1 MVKVCVGKYP
11 ASSEEKYKS
20 HFEKYPYELSNFQKY
35 AIESIVEGCHS
46 LVCAPTGSGKTLVA
60 DFALEFFVSLGKK
73 VIYTSPIKAL
83 SNQKFNEFSV
93 KYPHIS
99 FGILTGDIKINP
111 EADVLIMTAEIL
123 LNQLYSNT
131 VSNKSTHFTMDIETE
146 LGCVVMDEVHYI
158 NDPERGHVW
167 EEIIMLLPNTVQ
179 MSMLSATLDSPEK
192 FARWCESQKGGTKSV
207 YLSCETRR
215 SVPLT
220 HYSFITC
227 NSSIFKIIKDRS
239 KQDEIKA
246 LIGKPFI
253 IQSAKGEY
261 NEPHYFKMNNMLKLF
276 SSKNVIVKRQHV
288 LNDVTKYMVENEML
302 PALCFVL
309 SRKAIE
315 VCSQEVNTVLLE
327 DDSKGPY
334 IVREECS
341 QILRKLPNFKEYLEL
356 PEYLK
361 MVSLLEKGI
370 AIHHAGVMPVLREMV
385 ELLYSKGYIK
395 LLFATETFS
404 IGLNMPTKS
413 VIFMDAFK
421 YDGSINRILHSHEYT
436 QMAGRAGR
444 RGIDKIGNVIH
455 LNNLFRNM
463 DTTSYRIMM
472 KGTPQTLTSKFK
484 ISYNLVLNLQNNMN
498 VNSLHFIKKSMI
510 QTDAECQIQ
519 QLNTYCD
526 AMNGDLDKMCDVL
539 DLLNTPYKVID
550 EYLQLN
556 DKKIN
561 LVNKKKKE
569 CERAIQSIVCNYK
582 HIEQD
587 KLVFLKYK
595 ETIRKRDLVLDEII
609 EVEETMMNQYSVVK
623 NILISTDFLIPDND
637 IVHFELTTKGVI
649 ASNINEVHCL
659 CFSQLIFEETLT
671 QLNTVQ
677 LITVLSCF
685 TNVNVSD
692 DLKSFVPWGDDVLT
706 IQTIKQITE
715 LLNIYSDIEATRK
728 ITTGA
733 DYSIHYD
740 LIDYIFKWCSCQ
752 NIEECKIVIQLL
764 HYEKDIELGDFIK
777 ALLKINNICSE
788 FQKIGELTGNIK
800 LLEILRDVPKLTLKY
815 VATNQSLYI

>member
-1 MVKVCVGKYP
+1 MVKICVGKYP
-11 ASSEEKYKS
+11 ATSEEKYKS
-20 HFEKYPYELSNFQKY
+20 HFEKYSFELSHFQKY

-60 DFALEFFVSLGKK
+60 DFALEYFVSLGKK

-83 SNQKFNEFSV
+83 SNQKFNEFST

-99 FGILTGDIKINP
+99 FGILTGDIKTNP
-111 EADVLIMTAEIL
+111 EADVLIMTSEIL

-131 VSNKSTHFTMDIETE
+131 VSNKSTHFTMDIENE

-167 EEIIMLLPNTVQ
+167 EETIMLLPNTVQ
-179 MSMLSATLDSPEK
+179 MIMLSATLDSPEK
-192 FARWCESQKGGTKSV
+192 FARWCESQKGGTTPV
-207 YLSCETRR
+207 YLSCETHRN
-215 SVPLT
+215 VPLT

-227 NSSIFKIIKDRS
+227 NSSIFKIIKDKS
-239 KQDEIKA
+239 KQEEIKA
-246 LIGKPFI
+246 LINKPFV
-253 IQSAKGEY
+253 IQSATGEY

-276 SSKNVIVKRQHV
+276 STKNVVVKRQHV

-315 VCSQEVNTVLLE
+315 ICAQEVTTVLLE
-327 DDSKGPY
+327 DDSKVPY

-341 QILRKLPNFKEYLEL
+341 QILRKLPNFKEYLDL

-421 YDGSINRILHSHEYT
+421 YDGSTNRILHSHEYT

-463 DTTSYRIMM
+463 DSTSYRIMM

-484 ISYNLVLNLQNNMN
+484 ISYNLVLNLQNNEN

-510 QTDAECQIQ
+510 QTDVECQIQ
-519 QLNTYCD
+519 QLNDVCD
-526 AMNGDLDKMCDVL
+526 ILNSELDKLRYVFDA
-539 DLLNTPYKVID
+539 LNTPYKVID
-550 EYLQLN
+550 EYLKLN
-556 DKKIN
+556 DKKGN
-561 LVNKKKKE
+561 LINKKKRE
-569 CERAIQSIVCNYK
+569 CEKSIQSILCEYK
-582 HIEQD
+582 NIERD
-587 KLVFLKYK
+587 KLVFLKYM
-595 ETIRKRDLVLDEII
+595 ETIRKRDLVLDEIS
-609 EVEETMMNQYSVVK
+609 VLEETMMDQYSVVK
-623 NILISTDFLIPDND
+623 NILIETGFLSDDND
-637 IVHFELTTKGVI
+637 LNRLNIQGII
-649 ASNINEVHCL
+649 ASSINEVHCL
-659 CFSQLIFEETLT
+659 CFSQLITEEIIT
-671 QLNTVQ
+671 QLNTIQ

-685 TNVNVSD
+685 TNVNVSE
-692 DLKSFVPWGDDVLT
+692 DLKSVTPWGDDSH
-706 IQTIKQITE
+706 IIKTIKNISE
-715 LLNIYSDIEATRK
+715 LLNSYSDLEARHK
-728 ITTGA
+728 IITGS
-733 DYSIHYD
+733 DYTIHYD
-740 LIDYIFKWCSCQ
+740 LIDYICKWCSCQ
-752 NIEECKIVIQLL
+752 SIEDCKLVIQLL
-764 HYEKDIELGDFIK
+764 QLEKDIELGDFIK

-800 LLEILRDVPKLTLKY
+800 FLEVLKDVPKLTLKY
-815 VATNQSLYI
+815 IATNQSLYI

>member
-1 MVKVCVGKYP
+1 MVKLCVGKYP
-11 ASSEEKYKS
+11 ANSEEKYKS
-20 HFEKYPYELSNFQKY
+20 HFEKYSFELSHFQKY

-60 DFALEFFVSLGKK
+60 DFALEYFVSLGKK

-83 SNQKFNEFSV
+83 SNQKFNEFSI

-99 FGILTGDIKINP
+99 FGILTGDIKTNP
-111 EADVLIMTAEIL
+111 EADVLIMTSEIL
-123 LNQLYSNT
+123 LNQLYSST
-131 VSNKSTHFTMDIETE
+131 VSNKSTHFTMDIENE

-167 EEIIMLLPNTVQ
+167 EETIMLLPNTVQ
-179 MSMLSATLDSPEK
+179 MIMLSATLDSPEK
-192 FARWCESQKGGTKSV
+192 FARWCESQKGGTKTV
-207 YLSCETRR
+207 YLSCETHRN
-215 SVPLT
+215 VPLT

-227 NSSIFKIIKDRS
+227 NSSIFKIIKDKS
-239 KQDEIKA
+239 KQEEIKS
-246 LIGKPFI
+246 LINKPFI
-253 IQSAKGEY
+253 IQSATGEY

-276 SSKNVIVKRQHV
+276 STKNVVVKRQHV
-288 LNDVTKYMVENEML
+288 LNNVTKYMVENEML

-315 VCSQEVNTVLLE
+315 ICAQEVTTVLLE
-327 DDSKGPY
+327 DDSKVPY

-421 YDGSINRILHSHEYT
+421 YDGSTNRILHSHEYT

-444 RGIDKIGNVIH
+444 RGIDKIGSVIH

-463 DTTSYRIMM
+463 DSTSYRIMM
-472 KGTPQTLTSKFK
+472 KGTPQILTSKFK
-484 ISYNLVLNLQNNMN
+484 ISYNLVLNLQNNEN
-498 VNSLHFIKKSMI
+498 VNSLQFIKKSMI
-510 QTDAECQIQ
+510 QTDAECQIR
-519 QLNTYCD
+519 QLNTVCD
-526 AMNGDLDKMCDVL
+526 TLNSEIDKICDVFDIL
-539 DLLNTPYKVID
+539 STPYKVID

-556 DKKIN
+556 EKITK

-569 CERAIQSIVCNYK
+569 CEKSIQNILGEYK
-582 HIEQD
+582 NIERD
-587 KLVFLKYK
+587 KLVFLKYMEK
-595 ETIRKRDLVLDEII
+595 IQKRDLILDEII
-609 EVEETMMNQYSVVK
+609 ELEETMANQYTTVK
-623 NILISTDFLIPDND
+623 CILISTGFLSVITDDVNR
-637 IVHFELTTKGVI
+637 LNLKGVI

-659 CFSQLIFEETLT
+659 CFSELITEEILT
-671 QLNTVQ
+671 ELNTIQ

-685 TNVNVSD
+685 TNVNVCD
-692 DLKSFVPWGDDVLT
+692 DLKCFAPWGDDPHT
-706 IQTIKQITE
+706 IETIKKISE
-715 LLNIYSDIEATRK
+715 LLNTYSDLEASRK
-728 ITTGA
+728 IVTGS
-733 DYSIHYD
+733 DYNIHYD

-752 NIEECKIVIQLL
+752 NIEDCKIVIQLL
-764 HYEKDIELGDFIK
+764 QLEKDIELGDFIK

-800 LLEILRDVPKLTLKY
+800 FLEVLRDVPKLTLKY